1 MAKTNIKTNP
11 QEQLTP
17 VGRFVHWA
25 DSVDLKE
32 NRKIIGIVSLIFF
45 FSFVIG
51 QQDSN
56 WRMFRNTN
64 VVRAEGDLP
73 QFSPKKD
80 SMASGNLGC
89 QNNSQISKSVI
100 GEYSLDQFTVRKN
113 IENLISNKPMR
124 LMIDAVAGRDSQT
137 ASYLVA
143 IAKKESNWGKF
154 SPKNAEGKEC
164 YNYWGFRGG
173 YKKTKSGYSC
183 FDSPEQAVQ
192 VVGDRIQYLSKVNNF
207 NTPEKMSVWKC
218 GYDCSW
224 DNPKAVKKWIADVAL
239 YYKKINPEPLL

>member
-1 MAKTNIKTNP
+1 MDKISKKANP
-11 QEQLTP
+11 QKKLTL
-17 VGRFVHWA
+17 VGRFAHWA
-25 DSVDLKE
+25 DSIDIEDHK
-32 NRKIIGIVSLIFF
+32 KIITLVLLIGL
-45 FSFVIG
+45 SGFVIS

-64 VVRAEGDLP
+64 IVRAEGVLP

-80 SMASGNLGC
+80 VMASSDLGC
-89 QNNSQISKSVI
+89 QNNKQANKSVI
-100 GEYSLDQFTVRKN
+100 GEYSLDQFTVKKN

-124 LMIDAVAGRDSQT
+124 LMIEAVAGRDSQT

-224 DNPKAVKKWIADVAL
+224 DNPKAVKKWIADVAM

>member
-1 MAKTNIKTNP
+1 MAKTNI
-11 QEQLTP
+11 QMEQPWKLTLI
-17 VGRFVHWA
+17 GRFAHWA
-25 DSVDLKE
+25 DSIELQQYK
-32 NRKIIGIVSLIFF
+32 KIISLVLLVGLSGFIISQQNSGWAIFK
-45 FSFVIG
+45 
-51 QQDSN
+51 N
-56 WRMFRNTN
+56 KNTA
-64 VVRAEGDLP
+64 RAESELP

-80 SMASGNLGC
+80 SMVSGNLGC
-89 QNNSQISKSVI
+89 QNNKQISKSVI

-124 LMIDAVAGRDSQT
+124 LMIEAVAGRDSQT

-143 IAKKESNWGKF
+143 IAKKESNLGKF

-192 VVGDRIQYLSKVNNF
+192 VVGDRIQYLSKVRNLD
-207 NTPEKMSVWKC
+207 TPEKMSVWKC

-224 DNPKAVKKWIADVAL
+224 DSPIAVKKWISDVAL
-239 YYKKINPEPLL
+239 YYKKIKPEPLL